1 MTHAGDLSQVFAYV
15 YLQDL
20 DSNLLPLVFTLL
32 HIPKPAAIY
41 GDSGQAIS
49 ELDFQQSWK

>member
-20 DSNLLPLVFTLL
+20 DSNLLSLVFTLL
-32 HIPKPAAIY
+32 HIPKPTAVY